1 MYPMPT
7 KTSSPEASYR
17 LTSGRA
23 DAGAVRQRI
32 VTGARRHFLAHGFRS
47 VTMDDIAGEL
57 GMSKKTLYAH
67 FTSKLA
73 LVEAV
78 LQDKVAT
85 AEADLA
91 RIATEDSPDFLAVL
105 HEMLDCVHRHTAEI
119 LPSFVRDLRRE
130 TPELFKIVEDG
141 RRLMIQRHFGSLF
154 AKGRKQGMI
163 RKDIPTDLI
172 TEVLL
177 AATQTIMNPAKMETL
192 GLTPKTGY
200 AAIINIVLE
209 GVLNTKGKSS

>member
-1 MYPMPT
+1 MDPMPPA
-7 KTSSPEASYR
+7 TSSSKRSNKP
-17 LTSGRA
+17 SGGRS
-23 DAGAVRQRI
+23 DAAAVRQKI

-47 VTMDDIAGEL
+47 VTMDDLAGEL

-67 FTSKLA
+67 FTSKVA

-78 LQDKVAT
+78 LGDKVAS

-91 RIATEDSPDFLAVL
+91 RIAAANTPDFLTVL
-105 HEMLDCVHRHTAEI
+105 HEMLDCVQRHTAEI

-154 AKGRKQGMI
+154 AKGRKEGMI
-163 RKDIPTDLI
+163 RKDIPADLI

-177 AATQTIMNPAKMETL
+177 AATQAIMNPTKIESL
-192 GLTPKTGY
+192 GLTPKSGY
-200 AAIINIVLE
+200 AGIISIVLE
-209 GVLNTKGKSS
+209 GVLNTKGRSS